1 MSSLMALMPLP
12 TDLLLLMD
20 LPVPQVTVNLA
31 TRPACARQA

>member
-1 MSSLMALMPLP
+1 MSSLMPLP

-20 LPVPQVTVNLA
+20 LSVPQVTVNLA